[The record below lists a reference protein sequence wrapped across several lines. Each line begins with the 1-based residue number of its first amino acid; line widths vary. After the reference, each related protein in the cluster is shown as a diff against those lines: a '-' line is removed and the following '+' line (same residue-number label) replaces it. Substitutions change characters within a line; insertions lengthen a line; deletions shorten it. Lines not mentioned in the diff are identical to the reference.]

1 MTNEK
6 NNNHVQWT
14 VFVFIISLLLGV
26 ATWFANMTNNKLD
39 SLNTKINDIDR
50 RTAFLEGLSEG
61 QKTTFKEEVKG
72 ILTRMYESNNTNNK

>member
-6 NNNHVQWT
+6 NNNFVQWT

>member
-39 SLNTKINDIDR
+39 GLSTKVNDIDR
-50 RTAFLEGLSEG
+50 RTSFLEGLNEG
-61 QKTTFKEEVKG
+61 QKSTFKEEVKRV
-72 ILTRMYESNNTNNK
+72 LSKMYESNDTDNK

>member
-14 VFVFIISLLLGV
+14 VFVFIVSLLLGV

-39 SLNTKINDIDR
+39 SLSARIGDIDR
-50 RTAFLEGLSEG
+50 RTSFLEGLNES

-72 ILTRMYESNNTNNK
+72 ILTRMYEPDRTNK